1 MSPTKDEGQS
11 PAPSAGSGQ
20 PVEKPAAPE
29 AESPPDPEEHDPY
42 YPPVI
47 TLPEVIINS
56 GEEDE
61 DELFRMRSKLFRYD
75 SAADPPEWK
84 ERGTG
89 DIKILQHKEKGT
101 FRVLMR
107 RDKTLKLCA
116 NHIIQSWMVLKPNC
130 GSDRAFVWSAPADF
144 ADGEA
149 KQELLAIRFAN
160 AENAKKFKI
169 KFEAAVKEVT
179 RAQAKALESKT
190 NEEGEDEE
198 LAKAVDKVDLNAE
211 KENLKANN

>member
-89 DIKILQHKEKGT
+89 DIKILQHKEKGGST
-101 FRVLMR
+101 R
-107 RDKTLKLCA
+107 RGLIDPS
-116 NHIIQSWMVLKPNC
+116 NEW
-130 GSDRAFVWSAPADF
+130 
-144 ADGEA
+144 
-149 KQELLAIRFAN
+149 
-160 AENAKKFKI
+160 
-169 KFEAAVKEVT
+169 EVT